1 MITASSLHRKKSNV
15 KQDGLYAHVYDTC
28 DMNITSWSLE
38 LVTHYASFC
47 TVSSLLLQAMTLL
60 SLRTEGMSTVLQAK
74 SNSQYSQVSVW
85 GVAKFNASL
94 NTFCICSVVVCNNL
108 VVGVLD
114 CRHAAT

>member
-47 TVSSLLLQAMTLL
+47 SVSSLLLQAMTLL

-74 SNSQYSQVSVW
+74 SNSQYSQVQSSV
-85 GVAKFNASL
+85 SL
-94 NTFCICSVVVCNNL
+94 GCGQVQCIFKYFLHLFCSCL
-108 VVGVLD
+108 Q
-114 CRHAAT
+114 